1 MSVVQQRT
9 GGDRRQQVHRAVERR
24 VGERRV
30 VCELGPEPE
39 FRVRGDRRVADQRSQ
54 ERRQGE
60 RRVCLPGTVR
70 C

>member
-1 MSVVQQRT
+1 MSVVQQRM
-9 GGDRRQQVHRAVERR
+9 GGDRRQQVHRSAERR
-24 VGERRV
+24 VGERRM
-30 VCELGPEPE
+30 VCDLGPEPE
-39 FRVRGDRRVADQRSQ
+39 FRVHDDRRVAEQRCE